1 MPLRDEWC
9 DLARKLD
16 WSFSYAEERQVYPE
30 ALSGT
35 PWLPAR
41 EWRDWDEPFR
51 STYAEYVTTQHKKEV
66 AFQAV
71 AEAVGRVDDLSRLD
85 PGWLSVVKLHM
96 ATLPLAEF
104 AAVIGNLRAAR
115 FGRDSAWRQTSLL
128 GALDE
133 LRHTQLPLRAMH
145 DLVRWDEQFE
155 WTHRLFHSDDW
166 VAVAGRHLVDELL
179 LGTDAIEF
187 AIGTHFVFETGF
199 TNLQFIGLTSMAKQ
213 VGDRLFERMLQSIQT
228 DEARHA
234 QIGHPVLKKLI
245 ARDPERAQRLVDKWF
260 WRSFRFFAVVT
271 GFAMDYLT
279 PLAARRGSFQE
290 FVQVWVVDQFQSSL
304 DELGLQRPKYWQQ
317 FLDALPIYHHM
328 LYASAYTYRATTW
341 FDFVLPGPAEQA
353 WLAQKYPT
361 TWPQLQPVWD
371 NISERWRAA
380 GPGVEWFTHGT
391 TPVSFCNLCQ
401 LVLCAGTPQKNSAV
415 FVQRAERRYVFC
427 SEPCRELFEAEPERY
442 AGHLG
447 VVERI
452 LRGQAPANLL
462 ELLGYFG
469 LREQSWGRDVQAGDY
484 DFLSPGANAAPGSPP
499 EGSR

>member
-1 MPLRDEWC
+1 MPLRDEWS

-16 WSFSYAEERQVYPE
+16 WSFSYADERHVFPE

-35 PWLPAR
+35 PWLEAH

-51 STYAEYVTTQHKKEV
+51 STFAEYVATQQRKEV
-66 AFQAV
+66 SFQAI
-71 AEAVGRVDDLSRLD
+71 AEAVGRVEDISQRD

-104 AAVIGNLRAAR
+104 SAVIGNLRAAR
-115 FGRDSAWRQTSLL
+115 FGRDSAWRMTSLL

-145 DLVRWDEQFE
+145 DLVRWDQQFE
-155 WTHRLFHSDDW
+155 WTHRLFHSNDW

-179 LGTDAIEF
+179 LGSDAIEF

-199 TNLQFIGLTSMAKQ
+199 TNLQFIGLTAMAKQ
-213 VGDRLFERMLQSIQT
+213 SGDRLFEQMLQSIQT

-234 QIGHPVLKKLI
+234 QIGHPVLKKLVQ
-245 ARDPERAQRLVDKWF
+245 RDPERAQRLVDKWF

-279 PLAARRGSFQE
+279 PLHARRASFKE
-290 FVQVWVVDQFQSSL
+290 FVEEWVVDQFQSSL
-304 DELGLQRPKYWQQ
+304 DELGLKRPRYWQA

-341 FDFVLPGPAEQA
+341 FDFALPGPPELA
-353 WLAQKYPT
+353 WLAEKYPE
-361 TWPQLQPVWD
+361 TWPQMAPVWH
-371 NISERWRAA
+371 NITERWRASGA
-380 GPGVEWFTHGT
+380 GVEWYTHGT
-391 TPVSFCNLCQ
+391 TPVGFCNLCQ
-401 LVLCAGTPQKNSAV
+401 LVLCGGTPSQNSAV
-415 FVQRAERRYVFC
+415 FVDKPGRRYVFC

-442 AGHLG
+442 AQHLG

-452 LRGQAPANLL
+452 LKGEAPANLL
-462 ELLGYFG
+462 ELLRYFG
-469 LREQSWGRDVQAGDY
+469 LSEASWGRDAHAGEY
-484 DFLSPGANAAPGSPP
+484 DFLRP

>member
-1 MPLRDEWC
+1 MRLREEWS

-16 WSFSYAEERQVYPE
+16 WSFSYVDERAVFPE
-30 ALSGT
+30 ALAGT
-35 PWLPAR
+35 PWLAA
-41 EWRDWDEPFR
+41 EQWRDWDEPFR
-51 STYAEYVTTQHKKEV
+51 STFAEYVSTQHKKEV
-66 AFQAV
+66 AFQAI
-71 AEAVGRVDDLSRLD
+71 AEALGGADDMARLD

-115 FGRDSAWRQTSLL
+115 FGRDSAWRMTSLL

-145 DLVRWDEQFE
+145 ELVRWDPQFE

-166 VAVAGRHLVDELL
+166 IAVAARHLVDELL
-179 LGTDAIEF
+179 LGSDAIEF

-199 TNLQFIGLTSMAKQ
+199 TNLQFVGLTSMAKLTH
-213 VGDRLFERMLQSIQT
+213 DKLFEQMLQSIQT

-234 QIGHPVLKKLI
+234 QIGHPVLKKLVES
-245 ARDPERAQRLVDKWF
+245 DPARAQRLVDKWF

-279 PLAARRGSFQE
+279 PLSARRGSFKE
-290 FVQVWVVDQFQSSL
+290 FVEEWIVDQFQSSL
-304 DELGLQRPKYWQQ
+304 DELGLARPKYWQA

-328 LYASAYTYRATTW
+328 LYASAYTYRASTW

-353 WLAQKYPT
+353 WLAQKYPQ
-361 TWPQLQPVWD
+361 TWPELAPIWH
-371 NISERWRAA
+371 NLSERWRAS
-380 GPGVEWFTHGT
+380 GPGVEWYTHGT
-391 TPVSFCNLCQ
+391 TPVAFCNLCQ
-401 LVLCAGTPQKNSAV
+401 LVLCGGSPSRNSAV
-415 FVQRAERRYVFC
+415 FVEAPGRRYVFC

-442 AGHLG
+442 AAHTG

-452 LRGQAPANLL
+452 LAGEAPANLL
-462 ELLGYFG
+462 ELLRYFG
-469 LREQSWGRDVQAGDY
+469 LSEASWGRDVVAGDY
-484 DFLSPGANAAPGSPP
+484 AFLR
-499 EGSR
+499 EGESR